1 MNLNLTGKKV
11 LVAAS
16 SKGIGKAIAACFASE
31 GAHIMLCSRHEDD
44 LKAAAEELRGHYNAQ
59 VHYKVTDLSVKQDIE
74 DLVQATAEAFGG
86 LDILVTNSGGPPSG
100 RFEEMEDD
108 AWEHAFHQNLM
119 SVIRLIRC
127 SLPYL
132 KRSKNGRIVN
142 ITSTSVK
149 QPIEGLILSNT
160 YRAGIAGLAKTLAH
174 ELAPD
179 GILINTVAP
188 GRIATDRIYQLDKH
202 KAESMNT
209 PIEEIRARAEQNIPL
224 GRYGQPDELAKMV
237 VFLASTANSYT
248 TGQTILVDGG
258 MVKSL

>member
-1 MNLNLTGKKV
+1 MNLNLAGKKV

-16 SKGIGKAIAACFASE
+16 SKGIGKAIAACFAGE
-31 GAHIMLCSRHEDD
+31 GANVMLCSRHEDD
-44 LKAAAEELRGHYNAQ
+44 LKAAANEIRELYDVQ
-59 VHYKVTDLSVKQDIE
+59 VHYKVTDLAAKQDIE
-74 DLVQATAEAFGG
+74 SLVQTTTEVFGG

-100 RFEEMEDD
+100 RFEDMEDE
-108 AWEHAFHQNLM
+108 AWEQAFQQNLM

-132 KRSKNGRIVN
+132 KRSVSGRIVN

-174 ELAPD
+174 ELAPE

-188 GRIATDRIYQLDKH
+188 GRVATDRTYHLDQQ
-202 KAESMNT
+202 KAKLLNT
-209 PIEEIRARAEQNIPL
+209 NIEEIRARAEQNIPL
-224 GRYGQPDELAKMV
+224 GRYGQPNELAKTV
-237 VFLASTANSYT
+237 VFLASSANSYT
-248 TGQTILVDGG
+248 TGQTLLVDGG